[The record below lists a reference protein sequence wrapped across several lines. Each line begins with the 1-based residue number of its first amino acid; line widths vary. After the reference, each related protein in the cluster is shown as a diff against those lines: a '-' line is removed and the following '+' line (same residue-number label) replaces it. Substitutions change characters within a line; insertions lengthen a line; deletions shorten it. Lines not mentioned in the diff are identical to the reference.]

1 MKKLI
6 ITLLLL
12 AAMLF
17 TACESS
23 PSLTPEA
30 SASPEGS
37 LAPSATQT
45 VPPTSA
51 PTSTPDKITDVDGV
65 FNVSQKKYDYKGNN
79 VMILN
84 VENVSNKAYSIQI
97 TADYKNESGTVIK
110 SQTESFEGFAAKWS
124 NYFVFNP
131 EISFAEFDFEISM
144 TEYKDEVLADKIH
157 IEAPVRISVMT
168 LTSDGFI
175 KGKVAIAKATQ
186 KDLKD
191 GSIEFDLAAYVTSKK
206 PISFWMYAV
215 LFDANDEIIT
225 ITQDRYFYQTGI
237 ANVGTDKDNLSW
249 KSISLD
255 PDVDISNVE
264 MLKTAT
270 SIGSVISIDKDK

>member
-12 AAMLF
+12 AAILF

-23 PSLTPEA
+23 PSLTPDA
-30 SASPEGS
+30 SASPEET
-37 LAPSATQT
+37 LAPTL
-45 VPPTSA
+45 
-51 PTSTPDKITDVDGV
+51 TPDKITDVDGV

-131 EISFAEFDFEISM
+131 EISFVEFDFEISM
-144 TEYKDEVLADKIH
+144 TEYTDEVLADKIH
-157 IEAPVRISVMT
+157 IEDPVRISVKT
-168 LTSDGFI
+168 LTSAGLR
-175 KGKVAIAKATQ
+175 KVAIAKATQ

-215 LFDANDEIIT
+215 LFDANGEIIT
-225 ITQDRYFYQTGI
+225 ITQDRYFNQTGI
-237 ANVGTDKDNLSW
+237 ANHGTDKDNPAW
-249 KSISLD
+249 KTILLD

-270 SIGSVISIDKDK
+270 SIGSIVSIDKDK